1 MGLKTEIYDAKLK
14 QKVLVPLHDTAVCL
28 RTCGPVAPPK
38 KDRGLFPLA
47 ITFDFDHT
55 LIEYAYDDEY
65 GFVHVGTNQE
75 ILAHLK
81 EAKRAGCEV
90 FIVTARRKGEEK
102 NRPFSVS
109 VKDWMHQEGVEVD
122 GVYFTEGG
130 LKAQTL
136 LELGSILHY
145 DDDPEEIYAAEHA
158 GIPTVFVEA

>member
-1 MGLKTEIYDAKLK
+1 M
-14 QKVLVPLHDTAVCL
+14 
-28 RTCGPVAPPK
+28 
-38 KDRGLFPLA
+38 A
-47 ITFDFDHT
+47 ITFDFDDT
-55 LIEYAYDDEY
+55 LIEYVYDDEY

-75 ILAHLK
+75 ILEHLK

-90 FIVTARRKGEEK
+90 YIVTSRIRRQEK
-102 NRPFSVS
+102 NRPFSIS
-109 VKDWMHQEGVEVD
+109 VKDWLEEENVEVD